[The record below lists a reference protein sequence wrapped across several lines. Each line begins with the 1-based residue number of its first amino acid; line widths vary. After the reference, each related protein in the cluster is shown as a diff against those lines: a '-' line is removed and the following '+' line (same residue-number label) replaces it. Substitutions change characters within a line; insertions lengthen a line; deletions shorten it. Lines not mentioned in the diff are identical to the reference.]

1 MAARKEIL
9 DFIQMMR
16 NHQTRP
22 SLESVSDQTLKI
34 VEIYNERKGDHFTL
48 KNDMWELVTSAISN
62 ERRGIE
68 RTSFDFVSAITILL
82 QTAADWGLYLPE
94 TEIQRYEGVK
104 IGLYDNLAKEIRQI
118 YSHPHRQPDV
128 TKRDTPPEPQRLENL
143 LQDGLETDE
152 AVNVFN
158 KAIKADLMEVCG
170 DRLKWKASNAL
181 LAYLC
186 GRLYCGDT
194 TKIDSVTKERIVKR
208 GSGFFPETKLND
220 LFGLKNLGQSR
231 LQLNRVPKG
240 FEKIEALFEGN

>member
-22 SLESVSDQTLKI
+22 SLESVSDQTLKV

-48 KNDMWELVTSAISN
+48 KNDIWELVTSAISN

-68 RTSFDFVSAITILL
+68 KTSFDFVSAITILL
-82 QTAADWGLYLPE
+82 QTAADWGLYLPD

-128 TKRDTPPEPQRLENL
+128 TKRDTPPRASTTGKLIARRVEN
-143 LQDGLETDE
+143 
-152 AVNVFN
+152 
-158 KAIKADLMEVCG
+158 
-170 DRLKWKASNAL
+170 R
-181 LAYLC
+181 
-186 GRLYCGDT
+186 
-194 TKIDSVTKERIVKR
+194 
-208 GSGFFPETKLND
+208 
-220 LFGLKNLGQSR
+220 
-231 LQLNRVPKG
+231 
-240 FEKIEALFEGN
+240 

>member
-170 DRLKWKASNAL
+170 NGLKWKGTKQL
-181 LAYLC
+181 LAYFAEIISRKFELSKKLDKD
-186 GRLYCGDT
+186 GNLTTNWKIFENLFDVKDLKDAKQNWMRLN
-194 TKIDSVTKERIVKR
+194 TKFEPT
-208 GSGFFPETKLND
+208 
-220 LFGLKNLGQSR
+220 
-231 LQLNRVPKG
+231 G
-240 FEKIEALFEGN
+240 FEKVDALF

>member
-1 MAARKEIL
+1 MRVKAMAARKEIL

-34 VEIYNERKGDHFTL
+34 VEIYNERKGDHLTL

-82 QTAADWGLYLPE
+82 QTASDWGLYLPE

-118 YSHPHRQPDV
+118 YSHPHRQPAV
-128 TKRDTPPEPQRLENL
+128 TKRDTPPEP
-143 LQDGLETDE
+143 
-152 AVNVFN
+152 
-158 KAIKADLMEVCG
+158 
-170 DRLKWKASNAL
+170 
-181 LAYLC
+181 
-186 GRLYCGDT
+186 LYYQIGT
-194 TKIDSVTKERIVKR
+194 RMRI
-208 GSGFFPETKLND
+208 
-220 LFGLKNLGQSR
+220 
-231 LQLNRVPKG
+231 
-240 FEKIEALFEGN
+240 

>member
-82 QTAADWGLYLPE
+82 QTAADWGLYLPD

-128 TKRDTPPEPQRLENL
+128 TL

-170 DRLKWKASNAL
+170 NGLKWKASNAL

>member
-22 SLESVSDQTLKI
+22 SLESVSDQTLKV

-68 RTSFDFVSAITILL
+68 KTSFDFVSAITILL
-82 QTAADWGLYLPE
+82 QTAADWGLYLPD

-128 TKRDTPPEPQRLENL
+128 TKRDTTPEPQRLENL
-143 LQDGLETDE
+143 LQDGLKTDE

-158 KAIKADLMEVCG
+158 KAIKADLIEVCG
-170 DRLKWKASNAL
+170 NGLKWKDTKQL
-181 LAYLC
+181 LAYFAEKMSRKFELSKKLDKD
-186 GRLYCGDT
+186 GNLTTNWKIFENLFDVKDLKDAKQNWMRLN
-194 TKIDSVTKERIVKR
+194 TK
-208 GSGFFPETKLND
+208 
-220 LFGLKNLGQSR
+220 
-231 LQLNRVPKG
+231 
-240 FEKIEALFEGN
+240 FEPTGVEKVDALF